1 MLTNKIIAKIFNG
14 KSDIMGKKI
23 KYCTIFTDDS
33 KKAELKILELYNK
46 FNKNEIRCF
55 TNTEER
61 KEFVLNNGWDY
72 FWVKLD
78 GGRRCYRFGKAI
90 IDRNATPEQLHQ
102 IIMPK
107 SYTANKN
114 DIELF

>member
-1 MLTNKIIAKIFNG
+1 MTTDELIAKIFNG
-14 KSDIMGKKI
+14 RSDMMDKKI
-23 KYCTIFTDDS
+23 KYCVIFTDDP
-33 KKAELKILELYNK
+33 KKAELKIKELCNK
-46 FNKNEIRCF
+46 FGLDEIKYF
-55 TNTEER
+55 TNTGER
-61 KEFVLNNGWDY
+61 KELYLKNGWVY

-78 GGRRCYRFGKAI
+78 GWRRCYRFGKAI
-90 IDRNATPEQLHQ
+90 VDRNVTPEQLYQ